1 MNTFNFFK
9 QKYVTALSLI
19 SFLRIAL
26 QLFITTPDEQN
37 AIRFDK
43 VYRIF
48 RFLFIPILQYLN
60 VFVYLWQISA
70 TCILY

>member
-1 MNTFNFFK
+1 MNSFNFFK
-9 QKYVTALSLI
+9 QQYVTALSLI

-43 VYRIF
+43 VF